1 MRAESAPMYE
11 QREKTVKNGVNTI
24 FAGLFLHTTPWY
36 FKRRGIP
43 KHRYS
48 LQRCRGTRNREGCTP
63 KATSRTSTP
72 FTYQEEEGIMQGSPK
87 FKVSLVI
94 VSILVLTFCLTLSAS
109 AWQWPSTF
117 TIMTTGTAT
126 AGYAQTLAWGA
137 LLEEQTG
144 MKVRVIPSDNYAERS
159 RAHKAGQSV
168 LSINTITEVFAQ
180 MEGSETH
187 ATREGGP
194 YETRVFWSNGR
205 VPFGFIV
212 SKDSD
217 IKTIYDLKK
226 RKPKIALFSPSPT
239 SVLQVKALLA
249 MVELTEKDVTFV
261 PVTTWG
267 SSTKSVPEGR
277 ADVAFASPI
286 AAVSHEAEASARG
299 IRWLELPKDDKP
311 GLERYSKVM
320 RGIAFAPCSK
330 GVKSA
335 HGVHMVANISYY
347 HALASTD
354 PELIYQLGRW
364 LVENYPKYKD
374 KHSECVDMN
383 IEIQREN
390 LDLARQM
397 HYLPLHDGT
406 IRYFKEKGKWSSMDS
421 AWDEKNKELLTR
433 YVKAYKA
440 AIAAAD
446 QRNIKIAPDN
456 KDWIALWESFKKDLP
471 FFGTAAK

>member
-1 MRAESAPMYE
+1 
-11 QREKTVKNGVNTI
+11 
-24 FAGLFLHTTPWY
+24 
-36 FKRRGIP
+36 
-43 KHRYS
+43 
-48 LQRCRGTRNREGCTP
+48 
-63 KATSRTSTP
+63 
-72 FTYQEEEGIMQGSPK
+72 MQMFSK
-87 FKVSLVI
+87 FKSIFII
-94 VSILVLTFCLTLSAS
+94 VSIVVLIFSVSPPAS

-117 TIMTTGTAT
+117 TITTTGTAT
-126 AGYAQTLAWGA
+126 AGYAQTLSWGA

-168 LSINTITEVFAQ
+168 FSINTITEVFAQ
-180 MEGSETH
+180 MEGNETH

-194 YETRVFWSNGR
+194 YETRVFWSNAR

-212 SKDSD
+212 TKDSD

-249 MVELTEKDVTFV
+249 MIELDEKDVTFI

-267 SSTKSVPEGR
+267 SSTKSVPEGK

-286 AAVSHEAEASARG
+286 AAVSHEAEASAKG
-299 IRWLELPKDDKP
+299 IRWLELPKDDKE
-311 GLERYSKVM
+311 GLARYSKVLQ
-320 RGIAFAPCSK
+320 GISFSPCSK

-354 PELIYQLGRW
+354 PELIYQVAKWLG
-364 LVENYPKYKD
+364 ENHSKYKD
-374 KHSECVDMN
+374 KHPDSGDMN

-390 LDLARQM
+390 LDLARRM
-397 HYLPLHDGT
+397 NYLPFHDGT
-406 IRYFKEKGKWSSMDS
+406 IRYLKEKGKWHQADTT
-421 AWDEKNKELLTR
+421 WNEKNKDLLAR
-433 YVKAYKA
+433 YVKAYKG

-446 QRNIKIAPDN
+446 EKNIKIAPDN
-456 KDWIALWESFKKDLP
+456 KDWVALWESFKKDFP
-471 FFGTAAK
+471 FFGAIAK

>member
-1 MRAESAPMYE
+1 
-11 QREKTVKNGVNTI
+11 
-24 FAGLFLHTTPWY
+24 
-36 FKRRGIP
+36 
-43 KHRYS
+43 
-48 LQRCRGTRNREGCTP
+48 
-63 KATSRTSTP
+63 
-72 FTYQEEEGIMQGSPK
+72 
-87 FKVSLVI
+87 
-94 VSILVLTFCLTLSAS
+94 
-109 AWQWPSTF
+109 
-117 TIMTTGTAT
+117 
-126 AGYAQTLAWGA
+126 
-137 LLEEQTG
+137 
-144 MKVRVIPSDNYAERS
+144 MKVRVIPSDNYAERA

-168 LSINTITEVFAQ
+168 LSINTITEVFTQCEA
-180 MEGSETH
+180 SETH

-194 YETRVFWSNGR
+194 YETRIFWSNSR
-205 VPFGFIV
+205 IPFGFIV

-249 MVELTEKDVTFV
+249 MIELDEKDVTFV

-267 SSTKSVPEGR
+267 SSTKSVPEGK

-286 AAVSHEAEASARG
+286 SAVSFEAESSAKG
-299 IRWLELPKDDKP
+299 IRWLELPKEDKE
-311 GLERYSKVM
+311 GLARYSKII
-320 RGIAFAPCSK
+320 RGVPFATVSK

-354 PELIYQLGRW
+354 PELIYQVAKWLG
-364 LVENYPKYKD
+364 ENHSRYKD
-374 KHSECVDMN
+374 KHPDGGDMN

-397 HYLPLHDGT
+397 NYLPVHDGT
-406 IRYFKEKGKWSSMDS
+406 IRYLKEKGKWHPADTT
-421 AWDEKNKELLTR
+421 WNEKNKDLLAR

-446 QRNIKIAPDN
+446 EKNIKIAPDN
-456 KDWIALWESFKKDLP
+456 KDWVALWESFKKDFP
-471 FFGTAAK
+471 FFGVVAK